1 MDEKEKKRIKVYL
14 QGYGREEEK
23 LRQIEAEID
32 YINQTIDSTSQIFD
46 GMPRGSGI
54 SDKTAREAQRL
65 CDLSIDLIEQRF
77 EAATKR
83 KEIGEAIRSVEDT
96 KYMRLLYLRYIELR
110 SWGGVSEEMG
120 ISPRWIFDMHNK
132 ALEEIAKKITTPH

>member
-1 MDEKEKKRIKVYL
+1 
-14 QGYGREEEK
+14 
-23 LRQIEAEID
+23 
-32 YINQTIDSTSQIFD
+32 
-46 GMPRGSGI
+46 MPRGSGI

-65 CDLSIDLIEQRF
+65 CDLSIDLIELRF

-110 SWGGVSEEMG
+110 SWGKVSEEMG

-132 ALEEIAKKITTPH
+132 ALEEIAEKITIPH

>member
-54 SDKTAREAQRL
+54 SDKTARSAQRL
-65 CDLSIDLIEQRF
+65 CDLSINLIEQRF

-110 SWGGVSEEMG
+110 SWGKVSEEMG

-132 ALEEIAKKITTPH
+132 ALEEIAEKITIPH